1 MARMPSAPPT
11 FDEDFALAH
20 CLADAAAEVT
30 LSFWRRDPQ
39 RWNKA
44 DGSLATEADLATE
57 DRLRAILGAARPAD
71 AILGEER
78 GASGSGSRRW
88 ILDGIDGTVAFAA
101 GTEDWGTLIAL
112 EVDGEVVLGLCV
124 EPARRRRTW
133 AARGGGAFRRD
144 DGAEPRRLS
153 VSGGNSLAQARTY
166 LPPAHYIPDAA
177 AAQMADTVRARTATA
192 AGFPYHPALEVAAG
206 QAEVAVLFTGGVWD
220 IAAPAL
226 IVTEAGGR
234 FTTIIGDTRLDAGS
248 AVYTNGL
255 LHDDVL
261 RVLAPIAVATKRG

>member
-1 MARMPSAPPT
+1 MPTLQP
-11 FDEDFALAH
+11 DDDLALAH
-20 CLADAAAEVT
+20 RLADAAAEVT

-39 RWNKA
+39 QWSKA

-57 DRLRAILGAARPAD
+57 DRLRVMLGEARPAD

-78 GASGSGSRRW
+78 GASGAGSRCW

-101 GTEDWGTLIAL
+101 GTDDWGTLIAL

-124 EPARRRRTW
+124 EPSRRRRTW
-133 AARGGGAFRRD
+133 AVLGGGAFRRD

-153 VSGGNSLAQARTY
+153 VSAGTRLAEARTS
-166 LPPAHYIPDAA
+166 LPPAHYVPDAA
-177 AAQMADTVRARTATA
+177 SARMAEDIQSGTVPV

-206 QAEVAVLFTGGVWD
+206 RAEAAVLFTGGVWD

-234 FTTIIGDTRLDAGS
+234 FTTLAGDSRLDAGS
-248 AVYTNGL
+248 AVYTNGHLHNDL
-255 LHDDVL
+255 LRLVVL
-261 RVLAPIAVATKRG
+261 RSGATSRS

>member
-1 MARMPSAPPT
+1 MPT
-11 FDEDFALAH
+11 FTLDDDLGLAH
-20 CLADAAAEVT
+20 RLADAAAEVT

-39 RWNKA
+39 QWSKA

-57 DRLRAILGAARPAD
+57 DRLRAILGEVRPAD

-78 GASGSGSRRW
+78 GASGAASRRW

-101 GTEDWGTLIAL
+101 GTDDWGTLIAL
-112 EVDGEVVLGLCV
+112 EVAGQVLLGLCV
-124 EPARRRRTW
+124 EPSRHRRTW
-133 AARGGGAFRRD
+133 AVRGGGAFRRD
-144 DGAEPRRLS
+144 DGAEPRRIT
-153 VSGGNSLAQARTY
+153 VSGGTSLAQARTY

-177 AAQMADTVRARTATA
+177 AAQMADAVRARTATT

-206 QAEVAVLFTGGVWD
+206 LAEVAVLFTGGVWD
-220 IAAPAL
+220 IAAPVL

-234 FTTIIGDTRLDAGS
+234 FTTVTGDSRLDAGS

-255 LHDDVL
+255 LHDDTL
-261 RVLAPIAVATKRG
+261 RVLAPLAGATSRG